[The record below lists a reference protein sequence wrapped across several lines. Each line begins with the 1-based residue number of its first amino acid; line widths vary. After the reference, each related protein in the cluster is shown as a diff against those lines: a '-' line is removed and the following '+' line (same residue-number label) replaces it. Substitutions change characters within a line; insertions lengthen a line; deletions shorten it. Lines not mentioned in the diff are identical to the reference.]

1 MTDSHGVTER
11 EAFDVQGAEAV
22 VRLRDA
28 LQGVPV
34 YKPGRPPT
42 VVPDVV
48 SYKMSSNEN
57 PYPPLPGVLEA
68 VAASAAQ
75 MNRYPDMGATALR
88 EAVAADLGV
97 TPEEIVTGTGSSG
110 VLSAIVGAACEA
122 DDEVVYAWRSFEAYP
137 IMVALSGAR
146 SVQVPVTAEG
156 RHDLAAMAGAIT
168 RDTRLV
174 IVCSPNNPTG
184 PVVTAAE
191 LEEFLAQAP
200 ADVLVVL
207 DEAYVEF
214 VRDPEAAEGLE
225 VYRAHPNVVLLRTFS
240 KAYGLAG
247 LRVGYAVARPQLAA
261 SLRSC
266 VIPFAVTELAAQA
279 ALASLSVKDALLERV
294 ADLVE
299 ERCRLLA
306 GLRDLG
312 YDVPDTQ
319 ANFVWLPLAGHT
331 QAFAEA
337 ADARGLS
344 VRPFPGEGVR
354 VSVEAP
360 EATDR
365 LLEVASEF
373 RDRMS

>member
-11 EAFDVQGAEAV
+11 EAFDVQRAEAV

-191 LEEFLAQAP
+191 LEEFLAQVP

-299 ERCRLLA
+299 ERGRLLA
-306 GLRDLG
+306 GLQDLG
-312 YDVPDTQ
+312 YDVPDSQ

-365 LLEVASEF
+365 LLEVAREF